1 MHEAGGARSLSFME
15 QTYPF
20 DVQPAAE
27 TKPALIDAWEPR
39 RPIPLDGML
48 ERNKYP
54 PLLTALIGLVLVFI
68 LFQVVIAPL
77 VVVALLLMN
86 GTPPGEMITA
96 LMNMVDEQP
105 GVLMVANTVGQVFGI
120 ALPAY
125 VFARMHSSRPWAF
138 LRLRKPD
145 WTLLLLAL
153 LGLAALVP
161 VVQWLGQVSDA
172 LPWPDAIRQFEQAQ
186 LELIEKVLDQQI
198 GLFPTLLMLAV
209 TPAFCEELLFRG
221 YFQRQAERGLGVFWG
236 IALTGIVFGLYHLRL
251 TQALPLMALGIYLAY
266 VAWRSGSLWTSI
278 AVHFANNAFAVFL
291 GAYVAKRPDLEAAD
305 LEKME
310 VPWFILLSALVF
322 FLLFVYAIH
331 QTAHAALGRRA
342 PADHPPDHLP

>member
-39 RPIPLDGML
+39 RPIPLDGVL

>member
-1 MHEAGGARSLSFME
+1 MD
-15 QTYPF
+15 QTSPLG
-20 DVQPAAE
+20 VPSPPP
-27 TKPALIDAWEPR
+27 THPVLLDAWDPR
-39 RPIPLDGML
+39 HPIPLDGVL

-54 PLLTALIGLVLVFI
+54 PLLTALLGLVLVFI
-68 LFQVVIAPL
+68 LFQVVIAPI

-86 GTPPGEMITA
+86 GTPPGGLITA
-96 LMNMVDEQP
+96 LTNMVDDQP

-120 ALPAY
+120 AVPAY
-125 VFARMHSSRPWAF
+125 FFARMHSSRPGAF

-145 WTLLLLAL
+145 GTILILAL
-153 LGLAALVP
+153 LGLVALVP

-186 LELIEKVLDQQI
+186 LELIEKVLDRQI
-198 GLFPTLLMLAV
+198 GLLPTLLMLAV
-209 TPAFCEELLFRG
+209 TPALCEELLFRG

-236 IALTGIVFGLYHLRL
+236 VALTGIVFGLYHLRL
-251 TQALPLMALGIYLAY
+251 TQALPLMTLGIYLAY

-291 GAYVAKRPDLEAAD
+291 GAYAAKRPDLEAAD

-310 VPWFILLSALVF
+310 VPWFILLPALVF
-322 FLLFVYAIH
+322 FLLFVYAIR
-331 QTAHAALGRRA
+331 QTARAALARRA
-342 PADHPPDHLP
+342 TADRPPDSRP